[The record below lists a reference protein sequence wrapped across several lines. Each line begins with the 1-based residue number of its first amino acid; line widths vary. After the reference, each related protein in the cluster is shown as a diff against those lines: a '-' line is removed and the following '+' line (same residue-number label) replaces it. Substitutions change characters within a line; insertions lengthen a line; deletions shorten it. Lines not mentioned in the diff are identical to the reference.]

1 VVPYL
6 VLLIF
11 IFIVL
16 PSDKPEFQPLASPIE
31 FTEGQPYVL
40 NISASGNP
48 ADLEYLW
55 LTSGGEP
62 LGSLGGA
69 GVSLQGGV
77 MTVARATRELAG
89 TYVLFANNSEG
100 SATLK
105 FQIDILFAP
114 RYFFSYP
121 APCNRAQL

>member
-1 VVPYL
+1 M
-6 VLLIF
+6 
-11 IFIVL
+11 
-16 PSDKPEFQPLASPIE
+16 PSDKPEFQPLSSPIE

-48 ADLEYLW
+48 ADLEYRW

-62 LGSLGGA
+62 LGGSLGGA

-77 MTVARATRELAG
+77 MTVGRATRELAG

-114 RYFFSYP
+114 RYLFFYP
-121 APCNRAQL
+121 PSSSVLDAVSS

>member
-1 VVPYL
+1 M
-6 VLLIF
+6 
-11 IFIVL
+11 
-16 PSDKPEFQPLASPIE
+16 ASPIE

-55 LTSGGEP
+55 LSSSGEP
-62 LGSLGGA
+62 LAAAGSSLGGA

-77 MTVARATRELAG
+77 MTVLRATRELAG
-89 TYVLFANNSEG
+89 TYTLYANNSEG
-100 SATLK
+100 SATVK

-114 RYFFSYP
+114 R
-121 APCNRAQL
+121 

>member
-1 VVPYL
+1 
-6 VLLIF
+6 
-11 IFIVL
+11 L

-55 LTSGGEP
+55 LTSSGEP
-62 LGSLGGA
+62 LGSLGGAGVSLGGA

-114 RYFFSYP
+114 RYHIFFYP
-121 APCNRAQL
+121 SPYSRHL

>member
-1 VVPYL
+1 
-6 VLLIF
+6 
-11 IFIVL
+11 L
-16 PSDKPEFQPLASPIE
+16 PSDKPEFQPLSSPIE

-48 ADLEYLW
+48 ADLEYRW

-62 LGSLGGA
+62 LGGSLGGA

-114 RYFFSYP
+114 RYFFYFILLLAAGPNSNVL
-121 APCNRAQL
+121 AVLFLQ